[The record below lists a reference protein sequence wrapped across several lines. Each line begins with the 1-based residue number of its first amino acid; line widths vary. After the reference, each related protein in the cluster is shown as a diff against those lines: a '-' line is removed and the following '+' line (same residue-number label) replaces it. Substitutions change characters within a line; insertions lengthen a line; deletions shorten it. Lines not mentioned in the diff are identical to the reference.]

1 MSGNKRYFIGIFIL
15 AVMLIAELL
24 VFFLLSRQKDIAKQ
38 KEIEFALAQ
47 LSKSPELVTVKYRV
61 DSLYCIDGRRNRINL
76 FGISLWQIERYACWK
91 IKSEVIAGYDW
102 DKINWQMSKDKVILQ
117 VPSPELLGVNHK
129 KGKLVYVK
137 NWGEFSLREKDF
149 MPEIRTRAI
158 KIAQELG
165 ILENA
170 ERNLKILSG
179 LLEEKINLPV
189 KIEPSA
195 EINKK

>member
-15 AVMLIAELL
+15 AVVLIAELL

-38 KEIEFALAQ
+38 KEVEFALVQ
-47 LSKSPELVTVKYRV
+47 LSKFPELVTVKYRV

-76 FGISLWQIERYACWK
+76 LGISLWQIERYACWK

-102 DKINWQMSKDKVILQ
+102 DKIKWQMSKDKVILQ
-117 VPSPELLGVNHK
+117 VPAPELLGVNYK
-129 KGKLVYVK
+129 KGKLVYAK

-149 MPEIRTRAI
+149 MPVIRRRAF
-158 KIAQELG
+158 KTARELG
-165 ILENA
+165 IFADSEQGLE
-170 ERNLKILSG
+170 ILSG

-189 KIEPSA
+189 KIEPPA
-195 EINKK
+195 EDKKE

>member
-15 AVMLIAELL
+15 AVVLIAELL

-38 KEIEFALAQ
+38 KEVESALAQ
-47 LSKSPELVTVKYRV
+47 LRKFPELVTVKYRV
-61 DSLYCIDGRRNRINL
+61 DSLYCIDGRRNRVNL
-76 FGISLWQIERYACWK
+76 LGISLWQIEHFACWK
-91 IKSEVIAGYDW
+91 IKNEVIAGYDW
-102 DKINWQMSKDKVILQ
+102 NKINWQRQKDAIILKT
-117 VPSPELLGVNHK
+117 PAPEVLGVNYK
-129 KGKLVYVK
+129 RGKLIYAK

-165 ILENA
+165 ILEDA

-189 KIEPSA
+189 KIEPPA
-195 EINKK
+195 ENK